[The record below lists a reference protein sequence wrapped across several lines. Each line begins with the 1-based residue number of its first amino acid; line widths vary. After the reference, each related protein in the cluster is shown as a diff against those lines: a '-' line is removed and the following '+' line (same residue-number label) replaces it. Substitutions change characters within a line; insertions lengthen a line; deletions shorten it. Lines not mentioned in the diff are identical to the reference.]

1 MPIHPTA
8 IVDRTAEVDSTAEI
22 GAYAIVEPAVR
33 IGARTRI
40 YAHAYLAQGTTLGQ
54 GCQIHPFAVVGHLPQ
69 DYKYKGE
76 PSYLTVGDETVIREH
91 VAIHRGT
98 VPGSTTVIGRR
109 CLLMC
114 TAHVA
119 HNCEIADDVIVA
131 GTLSGHVEV
140 GPRAFVSACGVHQ
153 FVRIGELAMLG
164 GGARITVD
172 VPPFMTAVERNR
184 VIGPNVVGLRRAGLP
199 AEERHELRQA
209 FQRLYRSGLPFPE
222 ALEQVAQMV
231 QTGAGRRFVAFLRAP
246 SRRGFLISRSGA
258 ANRPEQTSV

>member
-8 IVDRTAEVDSTAEI
+8 IVDRTAEIDATAEI
-22 GAYAIVEPAVR
+22 GAYAIVEPHVR
-33 IGARTRI
+33 IGARTRV
-40 YAHAYLAQGTTLGQ
+40 YPQAYIAEGTTLGQ
-54 GCQIHPFAVVGHLPQ
+54 GCQIHPCAVVGHLPQ

-76 PSYLTVGDETVIREH
+76 PSYLTIGDETVVREH

-98 VPGSTTVIGRR
+98 MPGSTTVIGRR
-109 CLLMC
+109 CLFMC

-119 HNCEIADDVIVA
+119 HNCMVADDVIVA

-140 GPRAFVSACGVHQ
+140 GPRAFVSACVVHQ
-153 FVRIGELAMLG
+153 FVRVGELAMLG

-172 VPPFMTAVERNR
+172 VPPFMTAIERNR
-184 VIGPNVVGLRRAGLP
+184 VIGPNVVGLRRAGFL

-209 FQRLYRSGLPFPE
+209 FQRLYRSGLAFPE

-231 QTGAGRRFVAFLRAP
+231 QTDAGRRFVAFLRAP
-246 SRRGFLISRSGA
+246 SKRGILISRPGTGA
-258 ANRPEQTSV
+258 RPEQVVE